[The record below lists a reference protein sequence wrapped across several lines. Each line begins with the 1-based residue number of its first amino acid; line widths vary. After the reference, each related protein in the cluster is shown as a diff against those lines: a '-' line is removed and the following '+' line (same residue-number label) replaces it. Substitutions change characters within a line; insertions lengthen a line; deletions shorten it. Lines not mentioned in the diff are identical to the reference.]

1 MIVSL
6 TILPKFT
13 LTLTDSY
20 SWMDSDP
27 NQPVSLFLVNEV
39 AHTETNFIIL
49 LISDECMSL

>member
-20 SWMDSDP
+20 SWVDSDP
-27 NQPVSLFLVNEV
+27 NQPVSLFLINEV
-39 AHTETNFIIL
+39 AHIETNFIIL